1 LSLNTGIDV
10 GFGNVKGES
19 DLCKI
24 DFCSQIGEFSPVKFS
39 SGMEGATDPTLNMA
53 IEYNGKRWFVGPSA
67 VRQAVP
73 QNTIEHTRTV
83 TEEGQIL
90 MLSALGILAGNET
103 QTNLVVGLPVK
114 QYSDLK
120 DRYIV
125 QASGTH
131 VFSYLTMTG
140 EVKSKKVITVKNLK
154 VLPQPFGTVFDIIL
168 DENGKVKDPKAATGK
183 IGVVDIGYNTLDL
196 LRADSL
202 QYINKRSTSFS
213 DYGMFAVYRELSS
226 LIQGRYHVEIPPE
239 KLEQIVRR
247 GTVNI
252 AGRTQP
258 INDLKQQAFE
268 TVANVIA
275 SRIQSYWPDN
285 WELDKIVITGGGAV
299 HLGSFICPS
308 FAQSEI
314 SNDPLYSNV
323 NGYYKCA
330 RFTWRD

>member
-1 LSLNTGIDV
+1 LLNVGIDV
-10 GFGNVKGES
+10 GFGNVKGMS

-24 DFCSQIGEFSPVKFS
+24 DFISQIGEFSPVKFS
-39 SGMEGATDPTLNMA
+39 SGMEGSADPTLNMA

-67 VRQAVP
+67 ARQTVP
-73 QNTIEHTRTV
+73 NNTIEHTRTV

-90 MLSALGILAGNET
+90 LLAALGILAQNET

-125 QASGTH
+125 QATGTH
-131 VFSYLTMTG
+131 VFSYLTMIGDT
-140 EVKSKKVITVKNLK
+140 KSKKVITVRNLK

-168 DENGKVKDPKAATGK
+168 DENGKVKDPKAAVSK

-213 DYGMFAVYRELSS
+213 DYGMFSAYRELSA
-226 LIQGRYHVEIPPE
+226 LIQQEYHIEIPPE
-239 KLEQIVRR
+239 KLEPIVQR
-247 GTVNI
+247 GVITI

-258 INDLKQQAFE
+258 IGDLKIKAFSA
-268 TVANVIA
+268 VANTIV
-275 SRIQSYWPDN
+275 SRIQSYWPDS
-285 WELDKIVITGGGAV
+285 WELDRIIVTGGGAT
-299 HLGSFICPS
+299 HLGSFITPL
-308 FAQSEI
+308 FAQSQVAD
-314 SNDPLYSNV
+314 DPLYSNV